1 MVKTASETIGAWAAA
16 RAKEPVSDQT
26 VESAARAFVDTY
38 AVAIAGGGHEIRN
51 SVDAVLERMGSDG
64 SALDWV
70 TGRRL
75 RPDDAAFSN
84 GVSGHVLD
92 FDDVTSPLRGH
103 PSIAMVPALVALSE
117 DIGATGEQFS
127 QAYEVG
133 FEVICKLAKTAIESH
148 YVMGWHSTSTMGMI
162 GASVACAALLGL
174 DGDRIVDTIGIAVA
188 QAAGTRQNFGSFA
201 KSFQA
206 GNAGAAAIRAARF
219 AEAGMSASASA
230 LDGDL
235 GGFIGLYTNAT
246 TEQLHEQLATLGAD
260 GGELATSGLEVK
272 KYPLCYATHRAL
284 DGILDI
290 QQETMLALEDV
301 ERVEIRTNRGGLVPL
316 IHDRPQT
323 ALEAKFSMQFA
334 VAAVLSTGSVRL
346 STFRDEFVTSPDV
359 QAFLPKVT
367 AVEADGPM
375 FPRWTEIDIHRKDGS
390 TIAKR
395 VELLRGSAVVPLT
408 TEELIEKVEDCFSY
422 GGRDGDAAEFVAAV
436 RAWRSIPVS
445 EVVTAAA

>member
-1 MVKTASETIGAWAAA
+1 MVKTASEIIGDWAAN
-16 RAKEPVSDQT
+16 RAQEAVSDQT
-26 VESAARAFVDTY
+26 VESAARAFLDTY
-38 AVAIAGGGHEIRN
+38 AVAIAGGGHEIRH
-51 SVDAVLERMGSDG
+51 SVDRFLERMGSDG
-64 SALDWV
+64 PATDWV

-117 DIGATGEQFS
+117 DIGATGEEFAK
-127 QAYEVG
+127 AYEIG
-133 FEVICKLAKTAIESH
+133 FEVICKLAKAAIESH

-162 GASVACAALLGL
+162 GASVACATLLGL
-174 DGDRIVDTIGIAVA
+174 DEDRIVDTLGIAVA

-206 GNAGAAAIRAARF
+206 GNAGAAAIRSARF
-219 AEAGMSASASA
+219 AEAGMSASPSA
-230 LDGDL
+230 LDGPL
-235 GGFIGLYTNAT
+235 GGFIGLYTDAT
-246 TEQLHEQLATLGAD
+246 AEHLHAQLATLGAD
-260 GGELATSGLEVK
+260 GGELASSGLEVK

-284 DGILDI
+284 DGVLDV
-290 QQETMLALEDV
+290 QQETPISLGDV

-334 VAAVLSTGSVRL
+334 IAAVLATGTVRL
-346 STFRDEFVTSPDV
+346 STFRDEFVTSPEI
-359 QAFLPKVT
+359 QSFLPNVT

-375 FPRWTEIDIHRKDGS
+375 FPRWTEIDIHQKNGS
-390 TIAKR
+390 LITKR

-408 TEELIEKVEDCFSY
+408 TEELTEKVADCFSF
-422 GGRDGDAAEFVAAV
+422 GGRDRDAVAFVAAARDW
-436 RAWRSIPVS
+436 RAVPVS
-445 EVVTAAA
+445 EIVASVS